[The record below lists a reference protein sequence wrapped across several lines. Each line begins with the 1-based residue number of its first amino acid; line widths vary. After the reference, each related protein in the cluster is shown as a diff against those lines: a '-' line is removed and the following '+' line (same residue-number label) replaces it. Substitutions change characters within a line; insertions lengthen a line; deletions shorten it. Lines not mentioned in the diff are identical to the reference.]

1 MNQRQAQR
9 GNFGYPKTLTPFW
22 KDFLTFA
29 KSGNFA
35 KSGQTTA
42 ASLSYR
48 HLEEIGRL
56 FIDTAD
62 LLLPT
67 SQPFWAGALV

>member
-35 KSGQTTA
+35 KSGQTNA

-48 HLEEIGRL
+48 HLEEIG
-56 FIDTAD
+56 
-62 LLLPT
+62 
-67 SQPFWAGALV
+67 